1 MLYCIEGVFPICR
14 KAGSDMKIIRAR
26 DYQHLSRQA
35 ANILSAQVI
44 LKPDSVLGLATG
56 SSPIGTYQQLI
67 AWEHKGD
74 VDFRQVSTVNLDE
87 YVGLPAGHPQS
98 YAHFMRENFF
108 DHIQIDLRNTHIPNG
123 MAEDGDAECRHYDA
137 TIRQLGG
144 IDLQLLGLGPNGH
157 IGFNEPEDV
166 FQKDTHR
173 VALTDA
179 TIQANKRFFASEAD
193 VPHFAYTMG
202 ICGIMQARR
211 IVMVVSGESKANILK
226 QAFFGPVT
234 PRVPASILQL
244 HPDFT
249 LVADEAALSALD
261 GTEAQ

>member
-1 MLYCIEGVFPICR
+1 
-14 KAGSDMKIIRAR
+14 MKIIRAR

-108 DHIQIDLRNTHIPNG
+108 DHIQIDLRNTHMPNG

-179 TIQANKRFFASEAD
+179 TIQRINVFSHRKQMCRISLTRWASA
-193 VPHFAYTMG
+193 AS
-202 ICGIMQARR
+202 CRR
-211 IVMVVSGESKANILK
+211 GGL
-226 QAFFGPVT
+226 
-234 PRVPASILQL
+234 
-244 HPDFT
+244 
-249 LVADEAALSALD
+249 
-261 GTEAQ
+261 